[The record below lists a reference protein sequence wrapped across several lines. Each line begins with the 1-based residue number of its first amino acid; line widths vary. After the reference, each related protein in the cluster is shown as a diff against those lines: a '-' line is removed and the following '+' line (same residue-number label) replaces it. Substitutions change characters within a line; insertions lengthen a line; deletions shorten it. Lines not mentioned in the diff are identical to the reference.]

1 MAFSANPMIRIVFSA
16 ACLPVLLLTACV
28 HAPLNKVL
36 TPDAAPNQVRYVP
49 RPPQA
54 DDDGVVIFLFFSGGG
69 TRAAAFSYGVLKEL
83 SRTPVPD
90 SQPRRRLLDDVETVA
105 AVSGGSFTAA
115 YYCLYH
121 DRIFEDYESRFLKK
135 NVQGALALRVLS
147 PFTWPKLLSPY
158 YGRSDLAAEY
168 YDSHIFS
175 GAKFGDLIKT
185 GGRPYLAINAT
196 DMATG
201 EHFIFNET
209 RFGLIS
215 SDLNDYPI
223 ARAVAASSAIP
234 LVLTPLTVK
243 NYAGTPGAAKSDF
256 LTRKPDAAELSY
268 REKQVLGILHSYAD
282 AENRP
287 YIHLAD
293 GGYADNLGLE
303 SFLDDAI
310 AVGGISKLL
319 ARGGMRQPKR
329 LVAIIVNAAAFRG
342 EEWNK
347 REAVP
352 GILTSILTLG
362 DQSGL
367 RADYQV
373 IEDFRGA
380 LESWKKSE
388 REKQAPAE
396 IPPDYYLVHVGFDA
410 VRDKDERSFFLSLL
424 TTFNLPDATVD
435 RLTAAAGQI
444 LRDSPEYKRL
454 LEDLKSAHQ
463 PE

>member
-1 MAFSANPMIRIVFSA
+1 MTRIVISA
-16 ACLPVLLLTACV
+16 VCLPLLLLTACV

-36 TPDAAPNQVRYVP
+36 TQDAARNQIRFVP
-49 RPPQA
+49 RPPA
-54 DDDGVVIFLFFSGGG
+54 DDDGVVIMLFFSGGG

-83 SRTPVPD
+83 SLTPVPN
-90 SQPRRRLLDDVETVA
+90 SQPQRRLLDDVETVA

-135 NVQGALALRVLS
+135 NVQGALALRVLN
-147 PFTWPKLLSPY
+147 PFLWPKLLSPY

-168 YDSHIFS
+168 YDRHIFS
-175 GAKFGDLIKT
+175 GAKFGDLLKA
-185 GGRPYLAINAT
+185 GGRPYLAINST

-201 EHFIFNET
+201 EHFLFNDT

-256 LTRKPDAAELSY
+256 LVRKPDAAQLSY

-287 YIHLAD
+287 YIHLVD
-293 GGYADNLGLE
+293 GGYADNLAVE
-303 SFLDDAI
+303 SLLDDAI

-319 ARGGMRQPKR
+319 ARAGLRHPKR
-329 LVAIIVNAAAFRG
+329 LVAIVVNAAAHRG
-342 EEWNK
+342 DEWNK

-352 GILTSILTLG
+352 GILTSILALG

-373 IEDFRGA
+373 TEDFREA

-388 REKQAPAE
+388 REKRSLADTAA
-396 IPPDYYLVHVGFDA
+396 DYYLVHVGFDA
-410 VRDKDERSFFLSLL
+410 VRDRDDRSFFLSLL

-444 LRDSPEYKRL
+444 LRDAPEYKRL
-454 LEDLKSAHQ
+454 LEDLKSARRR
-463 PE
+463 E